1 MKAKDLRHTEF
12 IYYFYRKQIKL
23 DDLQNQLNL
32 CKLIG
37 T

>member
-1 MKAKDLRHTEF
+1 MKATDLRHTEL
-12 IYYFYRKQIKL
+12 ICYFYRKQIKL